1 MLMCPLNRSATVNSF
16 AAGSA
21 SRRPQFDDRP
31 DFFRLGRFV
40 CLLPSVLHWSRDHL
54 CVFVCVCSPALPYT
68 SSELAYNDGVEDKRG
83 YYLNCSVLCMTVV
96 HNDMHAHM
104 SSS

>member
-1 MLMCPLNRSATVNSF
+1 VLVCPLNRSSTVNSF

-40 CLLPSVLHWSRDHL
+40 CLFASVLHWSRDHL
-54 CVFVCVCSPALPYT
+54 CMCVCVPLPSIRHHLSYG
-68 SSELAYNDGVEDKRG
+68 DGVEDKRG